1 MIKWHF
7 PWIFIQWIDEEA
19 KLTNPSSF
27 PYFSDYWIVAHFTF
41 AIASY
46 TAVIGHNLLVLDLL
60 YLVHNSLSLYVIALQ
75 SASDHHVFWLKSGR
89 ELGQITRLYDLSYA
103 QGAYMP
109 LPYHEEHEAKSEIEK
124 EETKKAATFLS
135 QPYIRSRI

>member
-1 MIKWHF
+1 MNLHSMNRWRSETYKF
-7 PWIFIQWIDEEA
+7 FIIP
-19 KLTNPSSF
+19 LLLRLL
-27 PYFSDYWIVAHFTF
+27 IVAHFTF

-60 YLVHNSLSLYVIALQ
+60 YLVHNSLSLYITTLQ
-75 SASDHHVFWLKSGR
+75 SASNHHAFWLKPER
-89 ELGQITRLYDLSYA
+89 ELSQITRWYDLSYA

-124 EETKKAATFLS
+124 EETKKAATFLP
-135 QPYIRSRI
+135 QPYIGSRI

>member
-1 MIKWHF
+1 MIKWLF

-19 KLTNPSSF
+19 KLTNSSSF
-27 PYFSDYWIVAHFTF
+27 PTSPTTDSAHFTF

-60 YLVHNSLSLYVIALQ
+60 YLVDNSLSLYVIALQ
-75 SASDHHVFWLKSGR
+75 SASNHHAFWLKSGR
-89 ELGQITRLYDLSYA
+89 ELSQITRWYDLSYV
-103 QGAYMP
+103 QGAYMF
-109 LPYHEEHEAKSEIEK
+109 LPYHEEHETKSEIEK

-135 QPYIRSRI
+135 QPYIGSRI